1 MNIFARI
8 IYLEMRVF
16 KFGGASVKD
25 AESIRNVSAIMESF
39 IQVGNPIIMVV
50 SAIGKTTNHLEQI
63 VKKIYAQELDART
76 SLKTLIDEHRKICKD
91 LGLEEG
97 NAVYKELSE
106 LEEKTNGF
114 ITANESNNYNYIYD
128 QIVSKGEIL
137 STTILY
143 HYLKSRGITIRFL
156 NARYI
161 IKTDNNYTDANIL
174 WSETEMAIK
183 AELAHSN
190 EDVIITQG
198 FIGANSE
205 MLYTT
210 LGREGSDY
218 TAAILA
224 KCTDTK
230 EMTIWKDVDGVY
242 TADPKKF
249 PEATIISKLSYK
261 EAIEMTFYGAQI
273 IHPKTI
279 KPIQNSN
286 CILKVK
292 SFIDKNAKGT
302 EIGNFE
308 NIHYQPVIV
317 HKGNQVLYTFSVKD
331 FSFLNESNLGKIIAS
346 FGKYSL
352 RINLMQNTA
361 IEFCVAT
368 DEKIGK
374 NELIV
379 EDLKNDFE
387 INVYNNLELLTIR
400 HFTEEIRDKYTQ
412 NKHQILAQ
420 KNENTVQYLMRE
432 KHNLN

>member
-1 MNIFARI
+1 
-8 IYLEMRVF
+8 MRVF

-25 AESIRNVSAIMESF
+25 ASAIQNVTSI
-39 IQVGNPIIMVV
+39 IQSYVEEKNPILMVV
-50 SAIGKTTNHLEQI
+50 SAIGKTTNKLEIIAKRVFEQSEDATNLL
-63 VKKIYAQELDART
+63 KELIEEHRVICRELNMVEE
-76 SLKTLIDEHRKICKD
+76 SLVFKDLTDIETKTL
-91 LGLEEG
+91 
-97 NAVYKELSE
+97 
-106 LEEKTNGF
+106 GF
-114 ITANESNNYNYIYD
+114 IVANESNNFNYIYD
-128 QIVSKGEIL
+128 QIVSKGELL
-137 STTILY
+137 STTVVY
-143 HYLKSRGITIRFL
+143 HYILSQKVSIDFV
-156 NARYI
+156 NARYL

-174 WSETEMAIK
+174 WHETQEAVD
-183 AELAHSN
+183 AELKNHSSQ
-190 EDVIITQG
+190 VLITQG

-224 KCTDTK
+224 KCTNTK

-249 PEATIISKLSYK
+249 AEATIINKLSYK

-292 SFIDKNAKGT
+292 SFIHKEAKGT

-308 NIHYQPVIV
+308 NIDYQPVIV
-317 HKGNQVLYTFSVKD
+317 LKENQVLYSFSVRD
-331 FSFLNESNLGKIIAS
+331 FSFLNESNLGKIIAT

-352 RINLMQNTA
+352 RINLMQNSS
-361 IEFCVAT
+361 IEFLVLT
-368 DEKIGK
+368 DEKLGK

-379 EDLKNDFE
+379 EDLKNDFDIKME
-387 INVYNNLELLTIR
+387 NHLKLLTIR
-400 HFTEEIRDKYTQ
+400 HYTEDILEKQRKNKAVVITQ
-412 NKHQILAQ
+412 KG
-420 KNENTVQYLMRE
+420 EDTVHYLMR
-432 KHNLN
+432 

>member
-1 MNIFARI
+1 
-8 IYLEMRVF
+8 MRVF

-25 AESIRNVSAIMESF
+25 ASAIQNVTSI
-39 IQVGNPIIMVV
+39 IQSYVEEKNPILMVV
-50 SAIGKTTNHLEQI
+50 SAIGKTTNKLEI
-63 VKKIYAQELDART
+63 IAKKVFEQSEDA
-76 SLKTLIDEHRKICKD
+76 KTLLKELIEEHRVICRELKMS
-91 LGLEEG
+91 EESI
-97 NAVYKELSE
+97 VYKELADIE
-106 LEEKTNGF
+106 TKTLGF
-114 ITANESNNYNYIYD
+114 IVANESNNFNYIYD
-128 QIVSKGEIL
+128 QIVSKGELL
-137 STTILY
+137 STTVVY
-143 HYLKSRGITIRFL
+143 HYILSQKVSIDFV
-156 NARYI
+156 NARYL

-174 WSETEMAIK
+174 WHETQEAVD
-183 AELAHSN
+183 AELKNHSSQ
-190 EDVIITQG
+190 VLITQG

-224 KCTDTK
+224 KCTNTK

-249 PEATIISKLSYK
+249 AEATIINKLSYK

-292 SFIDKNAKGT
+292 SFIHKEAKGT

-317 HKGNQVLYTFSVKD
+317 LKENQVLYSFSVRD
-331 FSFLNESNLGKIIAS
+331 FSFLNESNLGKIIAT

-352 RINLMQNTA
+352 RINLMQNSS
-361 IEFCVAT
+361 IEFLVLT
-368 DEKIGK
+368 DEKLGK

-379 EDLKNDFE
+379 EDLKEDFE
-387 INVYNNLELLTIR
+387 IKMENHLKLLTIR
-400 HFTEEIRDKYTQ
+400 HYTEDILEKQRKNKAVLITQ
-412 NKHQILAQ
+412 KG
-420 KNENTVQYLMRE
+420 EDTVHY
-432 KHNLN
+432 

>member
-1 MNIFARI
+1 
-8 IYLEMRVF
+8 MRVF

-25 AESIRNVSAIMESF
+25 AAAIQNVSLI
-39 IQVGNPIIMVV
+39 IQSYIEAKNPILIVV
-50 SAIGKTTNHLEQI
+50 SAIGKTTNKLEI
-63 VKKIYAQELDART
+63 IAKKISEQSNEAKDL
-76 SLKTLIDEHRKICKD
+76 LKTLIDEHRAICRD
-91 LGLEEG
+91 LGLDSHSQ
-97 NAVYKELSE
+97 VYKD
-106 LEEKTNGF
+106 LEEIETKTMSFGV
-114 ITANESNNYNYIYD
+114 ANESNNFNYIYD
-128 QIVSKGEIL
+128 QIVSKGELL

-143 HYLKSRGITIRFL
+143 HYILSQNISIRFI
-156 NARYI
+156 NARYL

-174 WSETEMAIK
+174 WNETQEAV
-183 AELAHSN
+183 EN
-190 EDVIITQG
+190 EFKNNTSDVIITQG

-224 KCTDTK
+224 KCTATK

-249 PEATIISKLSYK
+249 PEATIIPKLSYK

-292 SFIDKNAKGT
+292 SFVNKNAKGT

-308 NIHYQPVIV
+308 NIDYHPVIV
-317 HKGNQVLYTFSVKD
+317 LKENQVLYSFSVRD
-331 FSFLNESNLGKIIAS
+331 FSFLNENNLGKIIAT

-352 RINLMQNTA
+352 RINLMQNSS
-361 IEFCVAT
+361 IEFIVLT
-368 DEKIGK
+368 DEKLGK

-379 EDLKNDFE
+379 EDLKQDFDIKIKNE
-387 INVYNNLELLTIR
+387 LKLLTIR
-400 HFTEEIRDKYTQ
+400 HYTEEILEKQRQ
-412 NKHQILAQ
+412 NKSVMITQ
-420 KNENTVQYLMRE
+420 KGDTTVHYLMM
-432 KHNLN
+432 

>member
-1 MNIFARI
+1 
-8 IYLEMRVF
+8 MRVF

-25 AESIRNVSAIMESF
+25 AFAIQNVADI
-39 IQVGNPIIMVV
+39 IQSYILSGNPIITVV
-50 SAIGKTTNHLEQI
+50 SAIGKTTNKLELIAKATLEKDTSNLQKLNELIKEHLMVCQG
-63 VKKIYAQELDART
+63 
-76 SLKTLIDEHRKICKD
+76 
-91 LGLEEG
+91 LGFSEG
-97 NAVYKELSE
+97 SE
-106 LEEKTNGF
+106 LYHDIREIQKSISDF
-114 ITANESNNYNYIYD
+114 ISKNESNNYNYIYD

-137 STTILY
+137 STTMIY
-143 HYLKSRGITIRFL
+143 HYLNSKNSSVRFI
-156 NARYI
+156 NARNL

-174 WSETEMAIK
+174 WHETEIAIK
-183 AELAHSN
+183 NELKGAE

-230 EMTIWKDVDGVY
+230 ELTIWKDVDGVY

-249 PEATIISKLSYK
+249 PEATIVPQLSYK

-286 CILKVK
+286 CVLKVK
-292 SFIDKNAKGT
+292 SFVNRDAIGT

-308 NIHYQPVIV
+308 HINYQPAIIL
-317 HKGNQVLYTFSVKD
+317 KENQVLYSFSVKD
-331 FSFLNESNLGKIIAS
+331 FSFLNESNLGKIIAA

-361 IEFCVAT
+361 IEFMVLT

-379 EDLKNDFE
+379 EELNDDFDIKITHNLK
-387 INVYNNLELLTIR
+387 LMTIR
-400 HFTEEIRDKYTQ
+400 HYSEPILEKQRQNRAVILTQ
-412 NKHQILAQ
+412 KGEDTIH
-420 KNENTVQYLMRE
+420 YLM
-432 KHNLN
+432 K